1 MFFSSVFYHI
11 FSTYFRFV
19 HCVYFSVLFF
29 FFSRGEWSGATTC
42 KLYDGEKKD
51 KGNDL
56 LSLSVV

>member
-1 MFFSSVFYHI
+1 VFFIIFFQHI
-11 FSTYFRFV
+11 F
-19 HCVYFSVLFF
+19 VLFIVSTLVSCFSF